1 MLKKLL
7 GESAIYGISAIV
19 TRFIGIFL
27 IPIYTQVFAPSDY
40 GIVALTFATFSLLGL
55 LVVFGL
61 DNASALYFY
70 DFKEIE
76 DRKKPIANWFWTQFV
91 FSSILAA
98 IIILFSQPISS
109 LLFQS
114 SNYYTVLI
122 LGSVQMVL
130 YTFTTVLQKW
140 LRYQRKAFTT
150 VAVTLSI
157 SLLNIGLNILF
168 VVHFRFG
175 IEGIFLALL
184 ISSIFSFMLCL
195 YMMRGWLSFSHF
207 DRKLHKKMMRFG
219 LPLVPAAIAY
229 WVSNSSAS
237 YFLNFFLNQTEVGLF
252 QVGASLAT
260 GVLLVTGAFQMA
272 IGPFIFSQKEDANIK
287 ILINRV
293 FLGYIA
299 ITTIIVSGLSVFAY
313 EILVLLTRE
322 AYYPSKSVV
331 PILAFNFL
339 LLGLNYIGALG
350 LNLAKD
356 NKPYMYAV
364 IVGAIINLFLF
375 FFLIPFFDKD
385 GAAWAMT
392 ISNIVVTLIIFNSSV
407 KRYPI
412 QFDFY
417 HGITILVIGSIVSFA
432 ANSWIPTQFWMGI
445 FYKILVVVFLIGII
459 SIVILPRLRKIT
471 KKHSEEAIL

>member
-7 GESAIYGISAIV
+7 GESAVYGISAIV

-27 IPIYTQVFAPSDY
+27 IPIYTQVFAPDDY
-40 GIVALTFATFSLLGL
+40 GIVALTIASFSLLGL

-61 DNASALYFY
+61 DSASALYFY

-76 DRKKPIANWFWTQFV
+76 DRKKPIANWFWTQLL
-91 FSSILAA
+91 FSTIVSA
-98 IIILFSQPISS
+98 IIILVSKPLSN
-109 LLFQS
+109 LLFDSPQ
-114 SNYYTVLI
+114 YYRVLI
-122 LGSVQMVL
+122 LGSSQLVL
-130 YTFTTVLQKW
+130 YTFTAVLLKW

-150 VAVTLSI
+150 VSVTLST

-168 VVHFRFG
+168 VVHLRIG

-184 ISSIFSFMLCL
+184 ISAFCSFLLCL
-195 YMMRGWLSFSHF
+195 YMMRGWLSIRHF
-207 DRKLHKKMMRFG
+207 DWALHKKMVRYG

-237 YFLNFFLNQTEVGLF
+237 YFLNFSLNQTEVGLF

-260 GVLLVTGAFQMA
+260 GVLLITGAFQMA
-272 IGPFIFSQKEDANIK
+272 IGPFIFSQKESPEIK
-287 ILINRV
+287 NLINRI

-299 ITTIIVSGLSVFAY
+299 ITTIVVSGISVFAY
-313 EILVLLTRE
+313 EILVILTRE

-331 PILAFNFL
+331 PVLSFNFL

-356 NKPYMYAV
+356 NRPYMYAV
-364 IVGAIINLFLF
+364 ITGAVINVCLF
-375 FFLIPFFDKD
+375 FLLIPFLGKD

-392 ISNIVVTLIIFNSSV
+392 LSNVVSTIIIFYSSV
-407 KRYPI
+407 KRYPVK
-412 QFDFY
+412 FDFTY
-417 HGITILVIGSIVSFA
+417 GLLILAFGFIVSFTT
-432 ANSWIPTQFWMGI
+432 NPWIPTQFWMGI
-445 FYKILVVVFLIGII
+445 FYKLTIIVFLIGLI
-459 SIVILPRLRKIT
+459 SFLILPKLKEKPKT
-471 KKHSEEAIL
+471 LNTV